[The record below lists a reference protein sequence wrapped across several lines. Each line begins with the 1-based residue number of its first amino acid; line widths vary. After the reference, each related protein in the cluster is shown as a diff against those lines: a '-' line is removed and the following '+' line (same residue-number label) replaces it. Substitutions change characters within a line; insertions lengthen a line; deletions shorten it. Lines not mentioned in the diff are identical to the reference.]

1 VIQFPLPCVT
11 KPENDGGPP
20 SRRFLPAGAPL
31 NVYCEAM
38 VEFDP
43 VRLITR
49 IAATQDRGAFAE
61 LFQHY
66 APRVKALMMRRG
78 ASADRAEDLAQE
90 TLLRL
95 WRKAAQYDPRRASA
109 SAWVY
114 TIARNV
120 SVDLVRRDGRAAAW
134 LGEQCGVEEE
144 DPDQPEQHLLI
155 AEREDLVRA
164 TLAMLPEEQ
173 LRVVRL
179 SFFDGLAH
187 SEIAELLGIPLGT
200 VKSRIRLAL
209 QRLRDAL
216 GELK

>member
-1 VIQFPLPCVT
+1 
-11 KPENDGGPP
+11 
-20 SRRFLPAGAPL
+20 
-31 NVYCEAM
+31 M

-43 VRLITR
+43 VRLIKQ

-66 APRVKALMMRRG
+66 MPRVKAMMMRRG

-95 WRKAAQYDPRRASA
+95 WRKAAQYDPGRASA

-134 LGEQCGVEEE
+134 LEEQSRLEEQDCVE
-144 DPDQPEQHLLI
+144 QPEQHLLI
-155 AEREDLVRA
+155 MERDGLVRS
-164 TLAMLPEEQ
+164 TLATLPEEQ

-187 SEIAELLGIPLGT
+187 SEIAERLDLPLGT
-200 VKSRIRLAL
+200 VKSRIRLAM
-209 QRLRDAL
+209 QRMRDAL
-216 GELK
+216 GDLK

>member
-1 VIQFPLPCVT
+1 
-11 KPENDGGPP
+11 
-20 SRRFLPAGAPL
+20 
-31 NVYCEAM
+31 M

-43 VRLITR
+43 ARLINR
-49 IAATQDRGAFAE
+49 IAVAQDRTAFAE

-66 APRVKALMMRRG
+66 APRVKAMMMRRG

-95 WRKAAQYDPRRASA
+95 WRKAAQFEPGRASG

-114 TIARNV
+114 AIARNV
-120 SVDLVRRDGRAAAW
+120 SVDMGRRDVRAAAW
-134 LGEQCGVEEE
+134 LNEQGLPEEE
-144 DPDQPEQHLLI
+144 DYDEPEQHLLI
-155 AEREDLVRA
+155 AERENIVRS
-164 TLAMLPEEQ
+164 TLAKLPEEQ
-173 LRVVRL
+173 LRVIRL

-209 QRLRDAL
+209 QRLRDPL
-216 GELK
+216 GDLR

>member
-1 VIQFPLPCVT
+1 MLF
-11 KPENDGGPP
+11 
-20 SRRFLPAGAPL
+20 SPAGARL
-31 NVYCEAM
+31 TVYYKEM

-66 APRVKALMMRRG
+66 APRVKAMMMRRG

-95 WRKAAQYDPRRASA
+95 WRKAAQYDPARAGA

-114 TIARNV
+114 AIARNV
-120 SVDLVRRDGRAAAW
+120 SVDVVRREGRAAAW
-134 LGEQCGVEEE
+134 LEEQSGEEE
-144 DPDQPEQHLLI
+144 LDLDEPEHNLMV
-155 AEREDLVRA
+155 AEREDLVRSTIA
-164 TLAMLPEEQ
+164 GLPDEQ
-173 LRVVRL
+173 LRVIRL

-209 QRLRDAL
+209 QRLRDRL